1 MSQPIHFNAT
11 ITQIIRHAPDVVS
24 LILESGKRLP
34 RFAPGQFL
42 HLSLDE
48 YDPSRHWPESRVFS
62 VANAVTDRKSIRLTI
77 SRQGRYTTRILGE
90 ATEGGVVACKG
101 PYGEF
106 VVGRAPTP
114 KVVLIAGG
122 TGITPFAAFMDTALT
137 EGLRGLAAVRLY
149 YGARTP
155 ELLVYRGLAER
166 CGMALPSFRAN
177 YLAETAD
184 GALGVTPGRLD
195 LASIVGD
202 LAPAADWTFYL
213 SGPKAMIAVFR
224 QRLLSEFGLPE
235 SQVLIDA
242 WD

>member
-1 MSQPIHFNAT
+1 VA
-11 ITQIIRHAPDVVS
+11 S
-24 LILESGKRLP
+24 LILESHKRLP

-62 VANAVTDRKSIRLTI
+62 VANAAADRKTIRLTI

-90 ATEGGVVACKG
+90 AMEGRVVACKG

-114 KVVLIAGG
+114 KVALIAGG
-122 TGITPFAAFMDTALT
+122 TGVTPFAAYMDSALNASALGVV
-137 EGLRGLAAVRLY
+137 ECALF

-155 ELLVYRGLAER
+155 NLLVYRDLANR
-166 CGMALPSFRAN
+166 CAAALPAFRPA
-177 YLAETAD
+177 YFVEGTD
-184 GALGVTPGRLD
+184 GAEGHPDDLRIGRLD
-195 LASIVGD
+195 VPTIVAD
-202 LAPAADWTFYL
+202 LGNAADWTYYL
-213 SGPKAMIAVFR
+213 SGPKAMITSFR
-224 QRLLSEFGLPE
+224 QQLRSQHSVPE
-235 SQVLIDA
+235 PQVIIDA